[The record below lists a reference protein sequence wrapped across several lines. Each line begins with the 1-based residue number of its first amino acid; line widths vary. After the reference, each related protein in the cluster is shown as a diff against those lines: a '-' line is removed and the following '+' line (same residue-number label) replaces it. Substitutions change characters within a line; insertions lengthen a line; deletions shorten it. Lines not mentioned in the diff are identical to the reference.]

1 MRYSITLCVEAD
13 KNGDED
19 RGIGEKMKAKV
30 RKKNYTL
37 LAQEDS
43 WSDLAGTLK
52 KLDREHANTPTSIN
66 VKALLDLASAI
77 RDAEDK

>member
-13 KNGDED
+13 ENSDED

-30 RKKNYTL
+30 GKKNYTI
-37 LAQEDS
+37 LAQGDS
-43 WSDLAGTLK
+43 WSDLADTLK
-52 KLDREHANTPTSIN
+52 KLDREHADTPTSIH